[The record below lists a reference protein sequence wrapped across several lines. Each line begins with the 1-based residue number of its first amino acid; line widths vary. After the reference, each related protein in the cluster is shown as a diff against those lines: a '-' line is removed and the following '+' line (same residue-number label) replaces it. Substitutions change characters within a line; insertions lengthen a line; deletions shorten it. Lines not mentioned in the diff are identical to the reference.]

1 MNIKNIEKNKFKFYI
16 IIAFLYNNI
25 KNIEENFV
33 KKSTYPKPTIILF
46 IFIYLFIYFI

>member
-25 KNIEENFV
+25 KNIEKINL
-33 KKSTYPKPTIILF
+33 KNNIKINK
-46 IFIYLFIYFI
+46 